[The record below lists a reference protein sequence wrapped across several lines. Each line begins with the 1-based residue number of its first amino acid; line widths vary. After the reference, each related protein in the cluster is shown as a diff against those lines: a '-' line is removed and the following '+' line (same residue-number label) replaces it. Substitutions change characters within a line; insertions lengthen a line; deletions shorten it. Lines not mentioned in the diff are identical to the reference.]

1 MDADYGFEEESI
13 RKFPCFR
20 TELSNSQG
28 SMKGV
33 LDFAFIAL
41 LHPWQHRVEIAGR
54 EGLLRG
60 FDNGSIQRV
69 TVGGDMWPVQQ

>member
-1 MDADYGFEEESI
+1 
-13 RKFPCFR
+13 
-20 TELSNSQG
+20 
-28 SMKGV
+28 MKGV

-69 TVGGDMWPVQQ
+69 TVGGDMRPVQQ